1 MRKLFVDTFFP
12 AALLNPRDQWHARA
26 KGVER
31 GLGAVHLVTSEL
43 VLVELL
49 NFFAEYPPPMRRI
62 AARYVSLMMDE
73 LNVEVVEHTR
83 AALRLGIDFYEARL
97 DKEYSLTD
105 CVSMNICR
113 EQQITDVLTHDNH
126 FRQEG
131 FNILL

>member
-26 KGVER
+26 KEVER

-62 AARYVSLMMDE
+62 AARYVNLMMDE
-73 LNVEVVEHTR
+73 LGVEVVEHTR
-83 AALRLGIDFYEARL
+83 AQRSIESVFGNDPRRG
-97 DKEYSLTD
+97 S
-105 CVSMNICR
+105 S
-113 EQQITDVLTHDNH
+113 
-126 FRQEG
+126 
-131 FNILL
+131 